1 MRYTEIGYLS
11 TNFNLKKLIDVLNLL
26 KDGVH
31 NLPPRSNFGI
41 KFIAGATN
49 IKYLDINFTKCA
61 FISYEDYKKI
71 HKYYEIKTNDV
82 LLTIVGTI
90 GNVAIVKK
98 TDLPF
103 SLQRSIAILRPNKKI
118 LDHKFLF
125 YWLTSPKFK
134 QLLYSRINPTAQ
146 PGIYLRMLGE
156 LKIPIPNMIIQNR
169 IANIFSNL
177 DDKIKNL
184 QNQNRILEQ
193 MAHAIFKSW
202 FIDFDL
208 ITEFKDSELG
218 KIPKGWTNDV
228 LENIANITSG
238 KRPMFVSQNP
248 SSETNIPIYGG
259 GGIMGYVHNALFS
272 NPLIMTG
279 RVGTIG
285 KIFRITDPCWL
296 SDNTL
301 VILPKHQYFFE
312 FIFLLMNKIDYFTF
326 NRGSSQPLIT
336 QTDLKNIKIILPD
349 NKSLKKFHENTFAMF
364 SLIDNNINRIHNLSK
379 LRDTLLPKLMSGEI
393 QI

>member
-1 MRYTEIGYLS
+1 MNNNNSMRYTEIGYLS

-169 IANIFSNL
+169 IANIS
-177 DDKIKNL
+177 KIRSWWK
-184 QNQNRILEQ
+184 I
-193 MAHAIFKSW
+193 MYSIF
-202 FIDFDL
+202 
-208 ITEFKDSELG
+208 
-218 KIPKGWTNDV
+218 
-228 LENIANITSG
+228 
-238 KRPMFVSQNP
+238 
-248 SSETNIPIYGG
+248 
-259 GGIMGYVHNALFS
+259 
-272 NPLIMTG
+272 
-279 RVGTIG
+279 
-285 KIFRITDPCWL
+285 
-296 SDNTL
+296 
-301 VILPKHQYFFE
+301 
-312 FIFLLMNKIDYFTF
+312 
-326 NRGSSQPLIT
+326 
-336 QTDLKNIKIILPD
+336 
-349 NKSLKKFHENTFAMF
+349 
-364 SLIDNNINRIHNLSK
+364 
-379 LRDTLLPKLMSGEI
+379 
-393 QI
+393 